1 MNATVTLS
9 PCAGG
14 AAAGAVAAAAAPPLF
29 SGASGSVAVAP
40 TLFAVVPSELDRPR
54 RRERNGCLARSVA
67 PPPAD
72 APLGPA
78 APPTSLGGATAVVSR
93 GGGGCN
99 LAAASTAAD
108 AEAKS
113 GRPWEERGEIRAI
126 GDGGCFCSL
135 CRPSGIAERLGEEA
149 ARAPSPRL
157 FGVPE
162 PPE

>member
-1 MNATVTLS
+1 M
-9 PCAGG
+9 
-14 AAAGAVAAAAAPPLF
+14 
-29 SGASGSVAVAP
+29 
-40 TLFAVVPSELDRPR
+40 
-54 RRERNGCLARSVA
+54 
-67 PPPAD
+67 
-72 APLGPA
+72 
-78 APPTSLGGATAVVSR
+78 
-93 GGGGCN
+93 
-99 LAAASTAAD
+99 AAASTAAD

-162 PPE
+162 PPEENVPVEKAELAVPPSSAVSGEDGDSEPPPTERGVVFAEEPPPRRPPLRPLPNAIGSPPLPALIGPS